1 MHFFFLSFKYSVV
14 PQLCHKY
21 TVLLKD
27 TVLSCFT
34 DVIAHLDMQVSIVI
48 LTLMTA
54 RTTNVKMEHSVLMQ
68 LMDIHVF
75 AQKDTGENDLRQ
87 YKHVCLISKL
97 LFLEILIFLFVFSGL
112 FCEFSPPMVL
122 PRTSP
127 CDNYE
132 CQNGAQ
138 CIIKESEPICQCLS
152 GYQGEKC
159 EKLISI
165 NFVNKESYL
174 QIPSAK
180 IRPQTNITLQV
191 RLLVLQIL
199 IWKSM

>member
-1 MHFFFLSFKYSVV
+1 M
-14 PQLCHKY
+14 
-21 TVLLKD
+21 
-27 TVLSCFT
+27 
-34 DVIAHLDMQVSIVI
+34 I
-48 LTLMTA
+48 LILMTA
-54 RTTNVKMEHSVLMQ
+54 RTTNVKMERSVLMQ

-75 AQKDTGENDLRQ
+75 AQRDTGEKDLKTVQ
-87 YKHVCLISKL
+87 MCIFCLSC
-97 LFLEILIFLFVFSGL
+97 FFFGNTNFFLFVFSGL

-191 RLLVLQIL
+191 RLLVWHIL
-199 IWKSM
+199 IWKRV